1 MSVMVF
7 ELYDALKDA
16 GASEEKAQAAAK
28 AIADYHTRFDHID
41 SKLAILEAKITIL
54 QCVMGLA
61 LAGVISLVVKAFV

>member
-16 GASEEKAQAAAK
+16 EASEEKAQAAAK
-28 AIADYHTRFDHID
+28 TIADYHTRFDQID
-41 SKLAILEAKITIL
+41 SKLAILKAKITIL

>member
-28 AIADYHTRFDHID
+28 AIADYHTRFDQID
-41 SKLAILEAKITIL
+41 SKRAILEAKITIL
-54 QCVMGLA
+54 QWVMWLA

>member
-1 MSVMVF
+1 MIVMVF

-28 AIADYHTRFDHID
+28 AIVDYHTRFDQID

-54 QCVMGLA
+54 QWVMGLA

>member
-28 AIADYHTRFDHID
+28 AIADYHTRFDQID

-54 QCVMGLA
+54 QWVMGLA

>member
-28 AIADYHTRFDHID
+28 AIADYHSRFDQTD
-41 SKLAILEAKITIL
+41 SKLSILEAKITIL
-54 QCVMGLA
+54 QGVMGLA
-61 LAGVISLVVKAFV
+61 LAGVISLVLKAFV